1 MLLKPWRKYI
11 ALFIVFQLAIVGCSS
26 SKPEANAPE
35 QKQEPAEEG
44 QTITVTNLEPSPSN
58 ISTGD
63 IKPDGPKYQIQTRL
77 TDFQLLSASTGLA
90 WGTTRGEL
98 RLYSSKD
105 NGVTWTNISPSSA
118 IQFPTNPKYG
128 QEIYFTDPDHGW
140 IVRRSV
146 GSDQIVILRTING
159 GLTWKLSSIAN
170 SLEIAA
176 IHFIN
181 PKHGWIM
188 TTADQGTEKQAKV
201 LFETED
207 GGATWV
213 INMKNDTLPNETK
226 RDFILPK
233 EASFISM
240 DFRDAERGY
249 ATVIE
254 NDEPKLYITNDGGI
268 DWKEQDNFF
277 DRSKYEA
284 QDQFKIGVVSTFTKQ
299 SPNAWIS
306 VGCVRGDK
314 TKYNGYFTKD
324 AGKSWSLVNF
334 DLPWQTGVNEGLS
347 PVFLNENEGWSIHN
361 ATIYHTTDQGNK
373 WTTLPESSTLK
384 KIMKDYPEV
393 VKLQFFTSKVGWL
406 LVAKSDQ
413 KRSLLLQT
421 TDGGVNWSVL

>member
-11 ALFIVFQLAIVGCSS
+11 ALFIIFQLVIVGCSS

-58 ISTGD
+58 ISTED
-63 IKPDGPKYQIQTRL
+63 TNSDGPKYQIQTRL

-98 RLYSSKD
+98 RLYSTKD

-118 IQFPTNPKYG
+118 IQFPSNPKYG
-128 QEIYFTDPDHGW
+128 QEIFFTDPDHGW

-188 TTADQGTEKQAKV
+188 TTADQGSEKESKV

-213 INMKNDTLPNETK
+213 VNMKNDTLPNETK
-226 RDFILPK
+226 RDFVLPK

-240 DFRDAERGY
+240 DFSNGERGY

-254 NDEPKLYITNDGGI
+254 NGEPKLYITNDGGI
-268 DWKEQDNFF
+268 DWKVQDNFF
-277 DRSKYEA
+277 DRSKYES
-284 QDQFKIGVVSTFTKQ
+284 QDQFKIGVISAFTKQ
-299 SPNAWIS
+299 SPNVWIS

-324 AGKSWSLVNF
+324 AGRSWNFVSF

-421 TDGGVNWSVL
+421 TDGGANWSVL

>member
-11 ALFIVFQLAIVGCSS
+11 ALFIIFQLVIVGCSS

-63 IKPDGPKYQIQTRL
+63 TKPDGPKYQIQTRL

-98 RLYSSKD
+98 RLYSTKD

-146 GSDQIVILRTING
+146 GSDRIVILRTING

-188 TTADQGTEKQAKV
+188 TTADQGSEKEAKV

-213 INMKNDTLPNETK
+213 VNMKNDTLPNETK
-226 RDFILPK
+226 RDFVLPK

-240 DFRDAERGY
+240 DFSNAERGY

-254 NDEPKLYITNDGGI
+254 NGEPKLYITNDGGI
-268 DWKEQDNFF
+268 DWKEQENFF

-284 QDQFKIGVVSTFTKQ
+284 QDQFKIGVISTFTKQ
-299 SPNAWIS
+299 SPNVWIS
-306 VGCVRGDK
+306 IGCVRGDK

-361 ATIYHTTDQGNK
+361 TTIYHTIDQGNK

>member
-1 MLLKPWRKYI
+1 MKQWRKYI
-11 ALFIVFQLAIVGCSS
+11 AMIIIFQLFIVGCSS
-26 SKPEANAPE
+26 SKPEANISE
-35 QKQEPAEEG
+35 KKTETAEEG

-63 IKPDGPKYQIQTRL
+63 SKQDGTKYQIQTRL

-98 RLYSSKD
+98 RLYSTKD
-105 NGVTWTNISPSSA
+105 NGETWTNISPSSA
-118 IQFPTNPKYG
+118 IQFSTNPKYG
-128 QEIYFTDPDHGW
+128 QEIYFTDQDHGW

-170 SLEIAA
+170 PLEIAA

-188 TTADQGTEKQAKV
+188 TTADQGSEKEAKV

-213 INMKNDTLPNETK
+213 INMKNDTLPNVVN
-226 RDFILPK
+226 RDFVLPK
-233 EASFISM
+233 EVSFVSM
-240 DFRDAERGY
+240 EFSNTELGY
-249 ATVIE
+249 ATALQ
-254 NDEPKLYITNDGGI
+254 NGEPKLYITNDGGI
-268 DWKEQDNFF
+268 DWKEQEKFF

-284 QDQFKIGVVSTFTKQ
+284 QDQFKIGVISAFTNQ
-299 SPNAWIS
+299 SPHVWIS
-306 VGCVRGDK
+306 VGCIRGDK
-314 TKYNGYFTKD
+314 TKFNGYFTKD
-324 AGKSWSLVNF
+324 EGKNWNLVNF

-361 ATIYHTTDQGNK
+361 ATIYHTIDQGAK
-373 WTTLPESSTLK
+373 WTTLPESSTLT

-406 LVAKSDQ
+406 LVAKNDQ

-421 TDGGVNWSVL
+421 TDGGVNWRVL